1 MSSKQMVNVSEG
13 ICFRLANV
21 VSLYCV
27 QSEQTGLQISLDW
40 RWRSTVSC
48 WRWVLML
55 DLIIDALSASAMREG
70 SMSKASLATPWPLSR
85 KRDSLTFS
93 GIWRFSFRK
102 RRLWVIGTCLRLLQ
116 RSVRVWML
124 EAGLLDTALINSY
137 NSFWLALL
145 AKRSFFLL
153 LKKGIFE
160 NLSSKQKKEK
170 NTYCYRIFIYIPLP
184 RYILYLSN

>member
-48 WRWVLML
+48 WRWVLMP

-70 SMSKASLATPWPLSR
+70 SMSKASLATPWQLSR

-93 GIWRFSFRK
+93 VIWRFSFRK
-102 RRLWVIGTCLRLLQ
+102 RRLWGIGTCLGLLQ

-124 EAGLLDTALINSY
+124 EAGLLDTALINVSIQPLWQY
-137 NSFWLALL
+137 NSIPSVYW
-145 AKRSFFLL
+145 
-153 LKKGIFE
+153 G
-160 NLSSKQKKEK
+160 
-170 NTYCYRIFIYIPLP
+170 YRVF
-184 RYILYLSN
+184 